1 MSSSNSQSQK
11 IYGSPCASCK
21 FLRRKCDVD
30 CIFAPYFPAD
40 QPQKFEVVHRIY
52 GASNVSKILKA
63 SRYDEREE
71 TVKSLVFEAEA
82 RLEDPVHGCVA
93 FIAGLQ
99 QRLQRLQTELA
110 IVQQQLLSYMASQL
124 PPNSSYMASE
134 LPPNSSYMASE
145 LPPNSSYM
153 LSELP
158 PNSSYMASELPLN
171 SSYMLSELLPKWPRE
186 SSLSQQPMMEDQSSC
201 RRVDGYGTTN
211 YYGINTDDDKRH
223 VVRQHPITTEQV
235 LPATEQPPSKDST
248 DF

>member
-134 LPPNSSYMASE
+134 LPPNSSYM
-145 LPPNSSYM
+145 
-153 LSELP
+153 
-158 PNSSYMASELPLN
+158 
-171 SSYMLSELLPKWPRE
+171 LSELLPKWPRE